1 MSTEL
6 AIRTPRDL
14 LNYFDKNGGAIE
26 SVLPKHL
33 QASRMKR
40 LAVTLFRAPTA
51 TGAALRKCTP
61 QSILDSIVMASL
73 MGLEPGVAGQGYLI
87 PYNGQ
92 CTFVPGWQGLV
103 GLLNNTG
110 RATAWTGAVFE
121 GDQWDYQK
129 GSRPRC
135 VHIPGPNDG
144 NPDKLTW
151 VYACG
156 RVNGSEQEVIEA
168 WTMERVWRHRDRHN
182 KVGKRHYSYEHP
194 EMFARKVV
202 LLQVLK
208 YMPRSIELNNAI
220 TAADAAE
227 LGLTTRVEDSVVIID
242 SEPGDIPQ
250 AKPQFEAPKGIAEP
264 PQQPKEEPKQQP
276 EPAAPVPA
284 PPAAPEPPTEQPVT
298 PRRTTKP
305 KTEPPGPKEMLI
317 SGGVPFSDF
326 QDWLV
331 HSGRNLKAKEWPDYD
346 SVPEQAW
353 KALALDMV
361 GVAKAVVRYGPPP
374 ELPPQS
380 TETSEPATP

>member
-1 MSTEL
+1 MSNEL

-33 QASRMKR
+33 QAARMKR

-51 TGAALRKCTP
+51 AGAALRKCTP
-61 QSILDSIVMASL
+61 QSILDSLVMASL
-73 MGLEPGVAGQGYLI
+73 LGLEPGVAGQGYLI

-121 GDQWDYQK
+121 GDQWEYQK

-144 NPDKLTW
+144 DPDKLTW

-168 WTMERVWRHRDRHN
+168 WTMHRVWRHRDRYN
-182 KVGKRHYSYEHP
+182 KVGKRHYSFEQP
-194 EMFARKVV
+194 EMYARKVV

-208 YMPRSIELNNAI
+208 YMPRSIELNNAM

-227 LGLTTRVEDSVVIID
+227 LGQTARVEDSVVIID
-242 SEPGDIPQ
+242 AEPGDIPQ
-250 AKPQFEAPKGIAEP
+250 AKPTFEAPKLVTEAGLAGLTAAGALAATAAGAIDPRVEIQTP
-264 PQQPKEEPKQQP
+264 EPKK
-276 EPAAPVPA
+276 PARTKTPVN
-284 PPAAPEPPTEQPVT
+284 
-298 PRRTTKP
+298 
-305 KTEPPGPKEMLI
+305 EPPGAKETI
-317 SGGVPFSDF
+317 IGRGVSFSDF
-326 QDWLV
+326 RDWME
-331 HSGRNLKAKEWPDYD
+331 HTGRNAKAQEWTSFDTVPDQVWL
-346 SVPEQAW
+346 SLT
-353 KALALDMV
+353 KLDMV
-361 GVAKAVVRYGPPP
+361 GVAKCVTLYGTPTA
-374 ELPPQS
+374 Q
-380 TETSEPATP
+380 PATEPDPQQ